1 MNRDIWGRD
10 RDDPRRMGRD
20 IEPDR
25 RDFGQA
31 DYSQDYGYDAESRTG
46 YRVDPRTGLREDYD
60 RADGDRDYARDPAL
74 RGDYRRDET
83 RHEPR
88 TFEGGSRRDRRRAS
102 HDRVIWAVICERL
115 DRARGLDVSNIDV
128 RVENGVVFLE
138 GVARNRKEKRRAEEL
153 AETEGVADVVNA
165 LRIRGHTDGDL
176 RRSSGF

>member
-10 RDDPRRMGRD
+10 RDDPRRSERPA
-20 IEPDR
+20 EADR

-31 DYSQDYGYDAESRTG
+31 DYSEDYRYDPESRTG
-46 YRVDPRTGLREDYD
+46 YRVDPGRNAREDYGQ
-60 RADGDRDYARDPAL
+60 ADFSRDYAYDPAT
-74 RGDYRRDET
+74 RTGYRRDEA
-83 RHEPR
+83 HEPR

-138 GVARNRKEKRRAEEL
+138 GVARNRKEKRRAEDL

-176 RRSSGF
+176 RRNPGF